1 MTTNPIAHR
10 LPPLPEKLRRNR
22 PPALSKKLRDAI
34 ELIVFSGADLET
46 AAAQTNQTT
55 YNLRR
60 CFDRPHV
67 LAHLKARREVL
78 RAIVCGSNIH
88 RLREIRDA
96 ADNMPAV
103 NAIKEL
109 EQIGDEQ
116 LNKSAVS
123 DLPHV
128 TIRIV
133 NVASSAPSNKPHE
146 IEHEETRITSDVFS
160 DAIDKKAPPIDAKP
174 VIAVEDAPKR
184 DASGDPIFDQNRRGP
199 FR

>member
-1 MTTNPIAHR
+1 VKDASLN
-10 LPPLPEKLRRNR
+10 RR
-22 PPALSKKLRDAI
+22 
-34 ELIVFSGADLET
+34 G
-46 AAAQTNQTT
+46 
-55 YNLRR
+55 
-60 CFDRPHV
+60 
-67 LAHLKARREVL
+67 

-96 ADNMPAV
+96 ADNMPAA

-109 EQIGDEQ
+109 EQISDEQ

-123 DLPHV
+123 DSPHV

-160 DAIDKKAPPIDAKP
+160 DAIDKKAYN
-174 VIAVEDAPKR
+174 VSKR
-184 DASGDPIFDQNRRGP
+184 FELDQRTGP
-199 FR
+199 GN